1 MLQNGIAYV
10 LIMENVNSNA
20 YQMIMDYVFS
30 LYYYVYRFDVYIR
43 VLSFYSLP
51 IEFALNLVLCFQ
63 RLFRLAHM
71 I

>member
-1 MLQNGIAYV
+1 
-10 LIMENVNSNA
+10 
-20 YQMIMDYVFS
+20 MDYVFS
-30 LYYYVYRFDVYIR
+30 LYYYVYHFDVYIR

-63 RLFRLAHM
+63 RIFRLAHM